1 MQDHICPPWVG
12 RLLLS
17 PLRRL
22 VENPSRIFSPFVRE
36 GMVVLE
42 PGCAMGY
49 FTLPLA
55 RMVGTRGRVIAVDIQ
70 PRMLAVLEQRAR
82 RAGLI
87 GRIEIRE
94 AGADGLGV
102 DDLAGSADFCPVI
115 HVAHEVPDQDRF
127 FAQIATTL
135 RPGGTALLIEPRWH
149 VTKQEFEQSLD
160 AVMATGLRRSASPDA
175 RGARKA
181 LFTRPER

>member
-1 MQDHICPPWVG
+1 MQDHICPPWIG

-22 VENPSRIFSPFVRE
+22 VENPSRIFAPFVEE

-55 RMVGTRGRVIAVDIQ
+55 RMVGHEGRVIAVDVQ
-70 PRMLAVLEQRAR
+70 PRMLAALERRAR

-87 GRIEIRE
+87 DRIEIRT
-94 AGADGLGV
+94 AGPDGLGV
-102 DDLAGSADFCPVI
+102 DDLRAAADFCPVI
-115 HVAHEVPDQDRF
+115 HVAHEVPDQGRF
-127 FAQIATTL
+127 FAQIASTL
-135 RPGGTALLIEPRWH
+135 RPGGRLLLIEPRWH
-149 VTKQEFEQSLD
+149 VTEEGFEQSR
-160 AVMATGLRRSASPDA
+160 AAAAAAGLRATVSPHVS
-175 RGARKA
+175 GAHRL
-181 LFTRPER
+181 LFTRPLE

>member
-22 VENPSRIFSPFVRE
+22 VENPSRIFAPFVRD

-55 RMVGTRGRVIAVDIQ
+55 RMVGTRGRVVAVDIQ
-70 PRMLAVLEQRAR
+70 PRMLAVLERRAR
-82 RAGLI
+82 RAGLV

-115 HVAHEVPDQDRF
+115 HVAHEVPDQNRF

-135 RPGGTALLIEPRWH
+135 KPGGRALLIEPRWH
-149 VTKQEFEQSLD
+149 VTDHEFEQSRAAAAAAGLQ
-160 AVMATGLRRSASPDA
+160 ATLSPHVQ
-175 RGARKA
+175 GARRC
-181 LFTRPER
+181 LFARPGA